1 MKRVKKLTLP
11 FLLMVF
17 SMPAFAALSDGEQAF
32 KKLSGL
38 VGNWTGKSGSGREN
52 RVNYRLT
59 AGGTVLVETWSLS
72 AGRESMTL
80 YHLDGE
86 SLIAT
91 HYCPQGNQ
99 PRLVLMPADETMHFA
114 FLDGTNLQVPGKSHQ
129 YSFWLKIKD
138 RDHFQRNE
146 IYVENGTASETAP
159 VEDPKETFDYTRTDT
174 AAEATR

>member
-1 MKRVKKLTLP
+1 MKLFKKSIFP
-11 FLLMVF
+11 FFLVVF
-17 SMPAFAALSDGEQAF
+17 SMPLFAAVSDGEQAF

-38 VGNWTGKSGSGREN
+38 AGNWIGKSGSGREH

-59 AGGTVLVETWSLS
+59 AGDTVLVETWSLS
-72 AGRESMTL
+72 SGRESMTL

-99 PRLVLMPADETMHFA
+99 PRLVLMPGDGAMHFA

-129 YSFWLKIKD
+129 FSFWLKIND
-138 RDHFQRNE
+138 SGHFQRNE
-146 IYVENGTASETAP
+146 VYVENGTSPETTQ
-159 VEDPKETFDYTRTDT
+159 VEDPKEIFSYTRTDT
-174 AAEATR
+174 AAAATK

>member
-1 MKRVKKLTLP
+1 MKLVKKLIFP
-11 FLLMVF
+11 FFLTAF
-17 SMPAFAALSDGEQAF
+17 SIPLFAAVSDGEQAF
-32 KKLSGL
+32 KKLNGL
-38 VGNWTGKSGSGREN
+38 VGNWIGKSGSGREH

-59 AGGTVLVETWSLS
+59 AGDTVLVETWSLS
-72 AGRESMTL
+72 SGRESMTL

-99 PRLVLMPADETMHFA
+99 PRLVLMPGDGAMHFA

-138 RDHFQRNE
+138 EGHFQRNE
-146 IYVENGTASETAP
+146 IYIENGTAPETTP
-159 VEDPKETFDYTRTDT
+159 VEDPKETFSYMRADT
-174 AAEATR
+174 SSAATK